1 MSGLPV
7 LSVGAPHRWLLV
19 TGMPR
24 SGTTFAG
31 RVLSA
36 PLAVDYI
43 HEPFN
48 PDCGIVGV
56 DQLLV
61 HTRLGAANEPE
72 VRRAV
77 EELVHYRARLRTGH
91 FVRDGALK
99 GAVKRVVGS
108 RGPFHYR
115 LARAN
120 PFHEVALVKEPVG
133 CLLLEYLVSEHGFDA
148 ALFVRHPLGII
159 HSFGRLGWDPARHL
173 DALRS
178 QPWFVATLDPDER
191 RLLDRQWD
199 DDAAAVAVLWRVL
212 HRALGDQAERTAT
225 PVHTHEAL
233 SRTPVATFSGLYEHF
248 GLEWTPRIEAKVR
261 KATGGDDALAARSG
275 PTQQFSRDAASIAAA
290 VLEGTSPATRRLVW
304 DITAPIAT
312 RWYDEASFG
321 L

>member
-1 MSGLPV
+1 
-7 LSVGAPHRWLLV
+7 
-19 TGMPR
+19 MPR

-48 PDCGIVGV
+48 PDCGIVGL

-61 HTRLGAANEPE
+61 HTRPGAPNEPE

-77 EELVHYRARLRTGH
+77 DDLLHYRARLRTGH
-91 FVRDGALK
+91 FVRDGAVK

-133 CLLLEYLVSEHGFDA
+133 CLLLEYLVTEHGFDA
-148 ALFVRHPLGII
+148 ALFVRHPLGIT

-173 DALRS
+173 DALRA
-178 QPWFVATLDPDER
+178 QPWFVETLDPDDR
-191 RLLDRQWD
+191 RLLHRRQD
-199 DDAAAVAVLWRVL
+199 DQTAAVAVLWRIL
-212 HRALGDQAERTAT
+212 HRALGDQAERTGT

-233 SRTPVATFSGLYEHF
+233 SSTPVATFRGLYEHF
-248 GLEWTPRIEAKVR
+248 DLGWTPRIEARVR

-275 PTQQFSRDAASIAAA
+275 PTQQLTRDAAGIAAA
-290 VLEGTSPATRRLVW
+290 VLEATPEPQRRQVW
-304 DITAPIAT
+304 DITAPVAT
-312 RWYDEASFG
+312 RWYDEATFG